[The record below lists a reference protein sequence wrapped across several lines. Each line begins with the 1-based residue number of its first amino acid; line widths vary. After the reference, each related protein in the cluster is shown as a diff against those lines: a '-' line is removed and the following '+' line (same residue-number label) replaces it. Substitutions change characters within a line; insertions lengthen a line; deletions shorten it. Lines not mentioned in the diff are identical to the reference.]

1 MTTPLP
7 PGSTRRTDWLR
18 CSGDPC
24 TCPKPE
30 PERTAED
37 ILGDLLALVAVYE
50 AKAPAHRM
58 IPAYIVREFITGERA
73 K

>member
-1 MTTPLP
+1 VTA
-7 PGSTRRTDWLR
+7 
-18 CSGDPC
+18 
-24 TCPKPE
+24 PE

-37 ILGDLLALVAVYE
+37 ILADLLALVAVYE
-50 AKAPAHRM
+50 TKAPAHRL